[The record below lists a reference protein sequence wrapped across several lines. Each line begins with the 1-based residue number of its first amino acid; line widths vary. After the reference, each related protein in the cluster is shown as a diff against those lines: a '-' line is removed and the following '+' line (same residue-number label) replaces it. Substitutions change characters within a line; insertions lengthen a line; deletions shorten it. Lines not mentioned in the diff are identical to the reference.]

1 MGYVMVEQL
10 NISWWN
16 SGAEMGQKWWNGGTS
31 NGGMVEHLMVE
42 Q

>member
-1 MGYVMVEQL
+1 MVEQL

-16 SGAEMGQKWWNGGTS
+16 SGRSEGGTVEYLMVDS
-31 NGGMVEHLMVE
+31 KTSDGGTVEHLMVE